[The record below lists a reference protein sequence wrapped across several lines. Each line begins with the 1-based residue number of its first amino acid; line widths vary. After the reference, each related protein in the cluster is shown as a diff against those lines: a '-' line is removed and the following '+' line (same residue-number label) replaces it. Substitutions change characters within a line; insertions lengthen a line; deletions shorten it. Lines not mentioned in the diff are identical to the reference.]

1 MILIWQKV
9 LVDMKKYIVSCD
21 PVTEDPIMYTFV
33 YDWVEVKLDKN
44 ISRKKKIERIL
55 KDYSIE

>member
-1 MILIWQKV
+1 MS
-9 LVDMKKYIVSCD
+9 KKYVVSCD
-21 PVTEDPIMYTFV
+21 PATEDPIMYTFV

>member
-1 MILIWQKV
+1 MS
-9 LVDMKKYIVSCD
+9 KKYIVSCD
-21 PVTEDPIMYTFV
+21 PATENPIIYTFV
-33 YDWVEVKLDKN
+33 YDWVEIKFKN

>member
-1 MILIWQKV
+1 MS
-9 LVDMKKYIVSCD
+9 KKYIVSCD
-21 PVTEDPIMYTFV
+21 IATEYPSIYTFV
-33 YDWVEVKLDKN
+33 YDNISIYDWFDVKLDKN

>member
-1 MILIWQKV
+1 
-9 LVDMKKYIVSCD
+9 MKKYIVSCD
-21 PVTEDPIMYTFV
+21 PATEDPIMYTFV
-33 YDWVEVKLDKN
+33 YDWFEVKPDKN

>member
-1 MILIWQKV
+1 MSKN
-9 LVDMKKYIVSCD
+9 YIVSCD

-33 YDWVEVKLDKN
+33 YDNWIKIKPDKN
-44 ISRKKKIERIL
+44 ISRKKKIDKIL

>member
-1 MILIWQKV
+1 MFKE
-9 LVDMKKYIVSCD
+9 YGVSCD

-55 KDYSIE
+55 IANRGQKRLFN